1 MNEKLIRRIAH
12 HLGNNGLM
20 IIREL
25 GVTQDT
31 IDQANAAHPKEPQEM
46 FLFCLRAWCQK
57 TGCQAS
63 KADLKKALE
72 TYDRRD
78 LAEMIDE
85 IDPDPTD
92 WLFKSFCAGKHEIDL
107 DLKPAV

>member
-12 HLGNNGLM
+12 YLGNNGLM

-31 IDQANAAHPKEPQEM
+31 INQANAAYPKEPQEM

-57 TGCQAS
+57 TGRQAS